1 MFVANKKHHQK
12 ALFSSVT
19 MLPEKQ
25 LKRLKESWAGT
36 FYEEVFCRIDEQ
48 PFAVL
53 YSDKKSRP
61 NVPVNVLVGLEILK
75 DGNGWTDEE
84 MYDQFSYSVQVRYA
98 LGLVSLDEGHF
109 ELRTTYNFRKRLVQH
124 MQETG
129 ENLLEVCF
137 EQITDEQM
145 TAYVVKGGVQ
155 RVDSKQIASNI
166 RQATRLQLL
175 VEIMQRVYRMLDAAD
190 KLAFHDLCAPYI
202 KNKSGQYI
210 YRLKGE
216 KHRPHI
222 EQIGQVMAQ
231 LLPAL
236 STKYKTETG
245 YRLLER
251 VFGEH
256 FKPVPPEEAAEKDK
270 VVTAKTGKEL
280 SADSLQSP
288 DDWEATFRRKQGED
302 YVGYVTN
309 VTETVDSDGGLQLIT
324 KIQTAS
330 NTTEDAALLNDAL
343 PELVERTGVDTVYN
357 DGAYCSPDVDATCQ
371 QLGVAQHPT
380 ALRGDDPDPETPS
393 LSNFTFELDEVGH
406 PQQMRCPHGHLV
418 SVRPTRTNGRFV
430 ACVDATT
437 CTLCAAH
444 DRRTRKNAALA
455 CLVLYFSLPQL
466 AVALRR
472 QRMLA
477 LRASGGNPRSAV
489 EATMHE
495 VTCRL
500 EHGRLRV
507 RGLCRVS
514 MTMVASAAM
523 ANARRI
529 WRFNRTQAQKTA
541 HDSPSQ
547 LQSSIWSVFLS
558 HLSTRYSL
566 ALFQLRLEHH
576 RSLHFCWLQPC

>member
-36 FYEEVFCRIDEQ
+36 FYEEVFCRLEEQ
-48 PFAVL
+48 TFAIL

-75 DGNGWTDEE
+75 DGNGWTDAE
-84 MYDQFSYSVQVRYA
+84 MYEHFSYNVQVRYA
-98 LGLVSLDEGHF
+98 LGLESLDEGHF

-145 TAYVVKGGVQ
+145 AAYAVKSGVQ

-166 RQATRLQLL
+166 RQTTRLQLL

-190 KLAFHDLCAPYI
+190 KLAYHETFAPYI
-202 KNKSGQYI
+202 KHKSGQYI

-231 LLPAL
+231 LVPAL
-236 STKYKTETG
+236 SAKYKEEAG
-245 YRLLER
+245 YQLLER

-256 FKPVPPEEAAEKDK
+256 FKPVPADETGNG
-270 VVTAKTGKEL
+270 VTAKAGKEL
-280 SADSLQSP
+280 SANSLQSP
-288 DDWEATFRRKQGED
+288 DDWEASFRRKQGES

-309 VTETVDSDGGLQLIT
+309 VTETVDSEGGVQLIT
-324 KIQTAS
+324 KIQTAP
-330 NTTEDAALLNDAL
+330 NTTEDATMLNDAL
-343 PELVERTGVDTVYN
+343 PELAERTQLDTLYN
-357 DGAYCSPDVDATCQ
+357 DGAYCSPEVDATCQ
-371 QLGVAQHPT
+371 QLGVTQHPT
-380 ALRGDDPDPETPS
+380 ALRGADPNPDAPT
-393 LSNFTFELDEVGH
+393 LSNFVFKLDEDGQ
-406 PQQMRCPHGHLV
+406 PLQMWCPHGQPV
-418 SVRPTRTNGRFV
+418 SIQPTRTDARFV
-430 ACVDATT
+430 ARVAETACP
-437 CTLCAAH
+437 LCAAH
-444 DRRTRKNAALA
+444 DKRSRKNATLA

-472 QRMLA
+472 QRMRTLHA
-477 LRASGGNPRSAV
+477 GDGNPRSAV

-500 EHGRLRV
+500 AHGRLRV

-523 ANARRI
+523 TNARRL
-529 WRFNRTQAQKTA
+529 WRFNRAQMQKTA
-541 HDSPSQ
+541 HNSQTQPPSSLWTLFWPQ
-547 LQSSIWSVFLS
+547 
-558 HLSTRYSL
+558 LSTRCL
-566 ALFQLRLEHH
+566 RGLFQWEPTYHHFPSSHRLQH
-576 RSLHFCWLQPC
+576 C